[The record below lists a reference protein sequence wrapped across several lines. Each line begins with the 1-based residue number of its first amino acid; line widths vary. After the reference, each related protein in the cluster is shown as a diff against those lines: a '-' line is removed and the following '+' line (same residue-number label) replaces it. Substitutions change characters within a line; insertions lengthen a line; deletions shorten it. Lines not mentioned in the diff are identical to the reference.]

1 MDNWLLALEVIILVG
16 ISAISSG
23 LNVAVMSLDPSRLE
37 RRAKLGNKMAARA
50 LPLRKN
56 KHLTLASILIANV
69 GVIAATSLVLGEQFG
84 GLVAG
89 IMSTLLIVIFGE
101 LIPQAIFVHHALRFT
116 AFFAPYLKALV
127 IITYPLSKPLQLLL
141 DKMLGFEDKPLESR
155 HELGILIA
163 EHAARRGSELDENE
177 IDIMQ
182 GALSLSE
189 KRVKDIMTPI
199 ENVYWVEPNTALNDA
214 KIDEIKESGYSRIPV
229 FNQPLTKCYGIMLVK
244 DLVDIDFDDN
254 HYIVD
259 DMFFHPTKIIGE
271 RTALDTMFRTFI
283 RSGTHLLPVE
293 RDDKIVGIITI
304 EDLLEEIIGH
314 EIEDESDR
322 RRSSKRRRLPL
333 LRR

>member
-1 MDNWLLALEVIILVG
+1 MDSALLVIEVIILVG
-16 ISAISSG
+16 ISAVSSG

-50 LPLRKN
+50 LPLRRN
-56 KHLTLASILIANV
+56 KHLTLAAILIANV
-69 GVIAATSLVLGEQFG
+69 GVISATSLVLGDALG
-84 GLVAG
+84 GLIAG
-89 IMSTLLIVIFGE
+89 VLSTLLIVIFGE
-101 LIPQAIFVHHALRFT
+101 LIPQAIFVHHALSLT
-116 AFFAPYLKALV
+116 SFFAPYLRFLIV
-127 IITYPLSKPLQLLL
+127 VTYPLSKPMQLLL
-141 DKMLGFEDKPLESR
+141 DKMLGFEDNPLESR

-163 EHAARRGSELDENE
+163 EHAARRGSELDDNE

-199 ENVYWVEPNTALNDA
+199 DKVFWVEPNTALNDA
-214 KIDEIKESGYSRIPV
+214 KIDEIKDSGFSRIPV
-229 FNQPLTKCYGIMLVK
+229 FNQARTKCYGIMLVK

-254 HYIVD
+254 NYIVD
-259 DMFFHPTKIIGE
+259 DMFFYPTKIIGE

-283 RSGTHLLPVE
+283 KAGTHLLPVE

-304 EDLLEEIIGH
+304 EDLIEEIIGH

-322 RRSSKRRRLPL
+322 MRNRRRRLPF
-333 LRR
+333 RRK

>member
-1 MDNWLLALEVIILVG
+1 MESAVLVIEVAILVS

-37 RRAKLGNKMAARA
+37 RRAKLGNKQAAKA
-50 LPLRKN
+50 FPLRHN
-56 KHLTLASILIANV
+56 KHLTLASILLANV
-69 GVIAATSLVLGEQFG
+69 AVIAATSLVLGEKYN
-84 GLVAG
+84 GLIALV
-89 IMSTLLIVIFGE
+89 MSTLLIVIFGE
-101 LIPQAIFVHHALRFT
+101 IIPQAIFVRHALPLT
-116 AFFAPYLKALV
+116 AFFASWLRVLI

-199 ENVYWVEPNTALNDA
+199 DKVFWVEPNTALNDA
-214 KIDEIKESGYSRIPV
+214 KIDEIKDSGYSRIPV
-229 FNQPLTKCYGIMLVK
+229 FNQSMTKCYGIVLVK

-254 HYIVD
+254 HYIVE
-259 DMFFHPTKIIGE
+259 DMFYYPTKVVGAM
-271 RTALDTMFRTFI
+271 TALDTIFRTFI
-283 RSGTHLLPVE
+283 RAGTHLLPVE
-293 RDDKIVGIITI
+293 KDDKIVGVITI
-304 EDLLEEIIGH
+304 EDVFEEIIGQ

-322 RRSSKRRRLPL
+322 QRGKRRRRLF
-333 LRR
+333 RN